1 MADITMP
8 QLGETVTE
16 GTIIKWFKKVGDP
29 IAQDETLFEVS
40 TDKVDSE
47 VPSVASG
54 YLAEIL
60 VPEGETVDVG
70 ARLAVVTEQPPAE
83 GEGDGAT
90 EPPAPAASEPQ
101 AESPPAAETPA
112 DAAADPSTEGDES
125 PRPPRAEAE
134 ARSRPGAADGG
145 DGGRPAAEPPA
156 PRAGD
161 GESDG
166 DGGGDR
172 EGRSTGRS
180 GGLLLSPVVRRLV
193 AEHDLDPSQIPGTG
207 QEGRITRAD
216 VLAYLDKGAVAAKN
230 APAPAAERERPAP
243 AAEPA
248 PPPAPTPVAPTTPG
262 RAAATPQPG
271 APTVR
276 AGSDDEVVPFSNIRR
291 RTAEHMVR
299 SQATAAHVLI
309 AAEVDFV
316 AVERARRAVRESF
329 KAKEGFSLTYL
340 PFVARAVIDAMA
352 EFPHVNASVG
362 DDALIIHRRVHL
374 GIAVDLNFEGLI
386 VPVVHDAGDK
396 RLPAI
401 ARIVSDLAR
410 RARSRELTADDI
422 SGGTF
427 TITNPG
433 PFGTFLTAAVI
444 NQPQVAILATDGV
457 RKRPVAIE
465 LPDGSDAVVVHPV
478 GNLALSFDHRA
489 FDGAYAAAFLARCKE
504 ILETRDWSQEL

>member
-16 GTIIKWFKKVGDP
+16 GTIIKWFKKVGDAV
-29 IAQDETLFEVS
+29 AQDETLFEVS

-54 YLAEIL
+54 YVAEIL

-70 ARLAVVTEQPPAE
+70 ARLAVVTEQPPAG
-83 GEGDGAT
+83 GEGDGSAP
-90 EPPAPAASEPQ
+90 EPEARDTAEPRDE
-101 AESPPAAETPA
+101 ARPEPPPAAEETPA
-112 DAAADPSTEGDES
+112 AAAADQSTEGDES

-134 ARSRPGAADGG
+134 AATASRPEADDGG
-145 DGGRPAAEPPA
+145 SDGGRPAPEPPA
-156 PRAGD
+156 PATEDGGD
-161 GESDG
+161 GRSS
-166 DGGGDR
+166 
-172 EGRSTGRS
+172 GRSD
-180 GGLLLSPVVRRLV
+180 GLLLSPVVRRLV
-193 AEHDLDPSQIPGTG
+193 AEHDLDPSHIPGTG

-216 VLAYLDKGAVAAKN
+216 VLAYLDKGAAAAKRPP
-230 APAPAAERERPAP
+230 APPEPPEPAPVAPAA
-243 AAEPA
+243 
-248 PPPAPTPVAPTTPG
+248 PG
-262 RAAATPQPG
+262 RTAATPQPA

-276 AGSDDEVVPFSNIRR
+276 AGGDDEVVPFSNIRR

-309 AAEVDFV
+309 AIEVDF
-316 AVERARRAVRESF
+316 AGVERARRAVRESF

-340 PFVARAVIDAMA
+340 PFVARAVVDAIA

-362 DDALIIHRRVHL
+362 DDELIVHRRVHL

-386 VPVVHDAGDK
+386 VPVVRDAGDK

-401 ARIVSDLAR
+401 ARTISELAR

-457 RKRPVAIE
+457 RKRPVAVE

>member
-29 IAQDETLFEVS
+29 VAQDETLFEVS

-70 ARLAVVTEQPPAE
+70 ARLAVVTDQPPAG
-83 GEGDGAT
+83 GEGDGEEAS
-90 EPPAPAASEPQ
+90 PAAAPAQTDAEP
-101 AESPPAAETPA
+101 EVEETPA
-112 DAAADPSTEGDES
+112 TAAADPSTEGDES

-134 ARSRPGAADGG
+134 TAAADGASDAAG
-145 DGGRPAAEPPA
+145 PAPERPA
-156 PRAGD
+156 PRAGNGDAD
-161 GESDG
+161 GDG
-166 DGGGDR
+166 DGGG
-172 EGRSTGRS
+172 GRSSGRS

-193 AEHDLDPSQIPGTG
+193 AEHDLDPSEIPGTG

-216 VLAYLDKGAVAAKN
+216 VLAYLDKGAAAAKQ
-230 APAPAAERERPAP
+230 APAPASARQPAEQ
-243 AAEPA
+243 A
-248 PPPAPTPVAPTTPG
+248 PPQPAGPTPVAPVAPG
-262 RAAATPQPG
+262 RAAATPQPA

-276 AGSDDEVVPFSNIRR
+276 AGGDDEIVPFSNIRR

-316 AVERARRAVRESF
+316 GVERARRAVRDSF

-340 PFVARAVIDAMA
+340 PFVARAVVDAIA

-362 DDALIIHRRVHL
+362 DDELIVHRRVHL

-386 VPVVHDAGDK
+386 VPVVRDADDK

-401 ARIVSDLAR
+401 ARTISDLAR

-457 RKRPVAIE
+457 KKRPVAVE

-489 FDGAYAAAFLARCKE
+489 FDGAYAAAFIARCKE
-504 ILETRDWSQEL
+504 ILETRDWSDEL